1 MAAYADAR
9 ALPHTLPAIR
19 AAVLGC
25 GASFEFIVALTDAGD
40 GSRDLIERG
49 LAGLPLRIVD
59 VPPGK
64 FGALRTAAAEA
75 RGEVLV
81 LLDADARPSPDAV
94 ALVARPVLAGTSDV
108 VVPRRTFATASR
120 GLPARWSHLWH
131 LAVHR
136 LRQSDTGFL
145 YRLSGEL
152 FAMPRA
158 LFPASV
164 GAPVVDDAA
173 IGSLLQQNGARF
185 CYQPAA
191 QTEVVPPDSL
201 RDWFRQ
207 KLRTR
212 RGMVQLRRSDPTV
225 WRFQRKL
232 VLLVLRGEGSLPLRV
247 SFALQEVGLWVA
259 AWLMERFAGPA
270 GASWAPI
277 ASTKRWGS
285 DIR

>member
-1 MAAYADAR
+1 
-9 ALPHTLPAIR
+9 
-19 AAVLGC
+19 
-25 GASFEFIVALTDAGD
+25 
-40 GSRDLIERG
+40 
-49 LAGLPLRIVD
+49 
-59 VPPGK
+59 
-64 FGALRTAAAEA
+64 
-75 RGEVLV
+75 
-81 LLDADARPSPDAV
+81 
-94 ALVARPVLAGTSDV
+94 
-108 VVPRRTFATASR
+108 
-120 GLPARWSHLWH
+120 
-131 LAVHR
+131 
-136 LRQSDTGFL
+136 
-145 YRLSGEL
+145 
-152 FAMPRA
+152 MPRA

-173 IGSLLQQNGARF
+173 IGSLLRQNGARF
-185 CYQPAA
+185 CYEPAA

-212 RGMVQLRRSDPTV
+212 RGIVQLRQSDPTV

-247 SFALQEVGLWVA
+247 SFALQEVGLWGA